1 MSRKLRPTKSAHQ
14 IKDCQMVLMLGENE
28 NDVLKVRT
36 ALNDKNKQLADLW
49 KFLKAVKTSI
59 EK

>member
-14 IKDCQMVLMLGENE
+14 IKDYQMVLMLGENE

-36 ALNDKNKQLADLW
+36 ALNDKNKQLADLG